1 MDTAHPRGGGY
12 PPNPPPPPLP
22 GSAPGVVVPDNLLIV
37 ERPLFQVYMSVV
49 HYISGDE
56 ITVGHRTFSEHL
68 WHLSEQK
75 SICSVEVSEQ
85 HLVTV

>member
-1 MDTAHPRGGGY
+1 MDTAHPKGGGY
-12 PPNPPPPPLP
+12 PPNPPPR
-22 GSAPGVVVPDNLLIV
+22 SAPGVVVPVEDNLLIV